1 MHWGRHVRDEMDLK
15 LQNLGD
21 NESTGPQWGVY
32 VHPVLAIDPER
43 RGGHRFGGHSYRYLT
58 PFEEPSSGQI
68 ELVRP
73 IPVPDDERLSRIQ
86 EGDLNWLRQQMQ
98 DLILTGDWRALKE
111 QEGEFAYFTVK
122 LMSQRGFRPC
132 LTEPRAWHR
141 RFATRT
147 VIETA
152 EQLYERCRDVRL
164 RIDMATAEFELCG
177 AKSKVRHRSDE
188 VIVSLRPVVDA
199 LLMTGLWVDQLDAR
213 FRELAGLVVRLA
225 QGGYR
230 HVGRPECMVKRCG
243 RGER

>member
-1 MHWGRHVRDEMDLK
+1 M
-15 LQNLGD
+15 
-21 NESTGPQWGVY
+21 
-32 VHPVLAIDPER
+32 
-43 RGGHRFGGHSYRYLT
+43 
-58 PFEEPSSGQI
+58 
-68 ELVRP
+68 
-73 IPVPDDERLSRIQ
+73 
-86 EGDLNWLRQQMQ
+86 
-98 DLILTGDWRALKE
+98 KE

-141 RFATRT
+141 RFAKRT

-152 EQLYERCRDVRL
+152 EHLYERCRDVRL